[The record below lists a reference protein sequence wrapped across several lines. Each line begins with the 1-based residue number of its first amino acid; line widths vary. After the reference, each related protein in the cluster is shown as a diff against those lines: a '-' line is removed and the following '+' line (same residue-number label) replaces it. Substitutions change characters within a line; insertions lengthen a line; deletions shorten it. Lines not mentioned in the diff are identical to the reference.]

1 MLEFR
6 ADLHCHTTCSDGELS
21 PQEILVLAKK
31 EGLSGL
37 SITDH
42 DTVAAYAHLFP
53 EAEKL
58 GITLIP
64 GVEFSTEVD
73 ETSIH
78 VLGYAFDEKN
88 EDLHAFIAQHSAR
101 REKRLQAILKALGK
115 QGIALRADE
124 VIKIN
129 QMEKVK
135 NPVVGRPHIAGA
147 LLKKGYV
154 KSYQEAFSLYIGE
167 GKPCFIPGHGFTIE
181 ETIALIHKA
190 GGLAIIAHPHLVPP
204 KILPKLCN
212 LHFDGIEA
220 HYGNFSSSKNKRW
233 VTMAKKKAWLVTGGS
248 DFHGSVNKSNISLG
262 CGFVPWEIFQVLLN
276 HYKHVIRDRS

>member
-21 PQEILVLAKK
+21 TQEILVLAKK

-64 GVEFSTEVD
+64 GVEFSIEVD

-78 VLGYAFDEKN
+78 VF
-88 EDLHAFIAQHSAR
+88 
-101 REKRLQAILKALGK
+101 
-115 QGIALRADE
+115 
-124 VIKIN
+124 
-129 QMEKVK
+129 
-135 NPVVGRPHIAGA
+135 
-147 LLKKGYV
+147 
-154 KSYQEAFSLYIGE
+154 GE

-220 HYGNFSSSKNKRW
+220 HYDNFSTSKNTRR

-248 DFHGSVNKSNISLG
+248 DFHGSVNKANISLG
-262 CGFVPWEIFQVLLN
+262 CGFV
-276 HYKHVIRDRS
+276 S